1 MGMLFWLVAAPLIA
15 SLVVLLVPKAKP
27 VFYKSVAALG
37 IIVPLFIDVV
47 AWATFNTGTTAFQH
61 VSSIPWFTL
70 PNVWLGANTTIG
82 LSFGADGMSLA
93 LLSLGVV
100 ISLFVVLAVPIRIG
114 YHGIQ
119 NATRTY
125 LFWVLLVSTG
135 VFGIFLALDLF
146 TFLFALELSLF
157 STFFLIYLFGEKG
170 RKKAAFKFL
179 IYRGF
184 ATVLLILAFVGV
196 AYGAAGGLSPNA
208 KVLPPLDPALNGGTI
223 SPDMQAMLQQVHAA
237 PVSFNV
243 PNLMHSMHSMSVSA
257 FPASWRM
264 GLFLVLLFAVF
275 IEEAFVPFHTWFP
288 TTSETAETGTNM
300 LIGGILTKTGAY
312 VLIRF
317 GVGLFPD
324 QVRAAGA
331 AIAIIGVIN
340 ILYGAFAAWVQ
351 RDWRR
356 LITFS
361 SISHMGIVLLGIASM
376 TSAGLQGAMFMLISS
391 GLLTAL
397 LFYVTSAMRE
407 RTKTIMIPAMGG
419 LAKTMPMLSGF
430 LLVAAL
436 GSLGLPLTS
445 GFISEFQSF
454 IGGFH
459 TYPAISFVGVIGLI
473 LSATYMLYAI
483 RKTTFGPLPGTGGAT
498 SRAAGAGAVG
508 PGNSGV
514 TLGQGQGALAGV
526 GQGSRPSQAEALADL
541 YHFDA
546 RPIEYLP
553 IIALTAMVLVI
564 GVYPDVIGSL
574 FNPSV
579 HALIGIGG

>member
-1 MGMLFWLVAAPLIA
+1 MGLLFWLVAAPLLAAI
-15 SLVVLLVPKAKP
+15 VILLVPKASIG
-27 VFYKSVAALG
+27 FYKTIALLGLLVSVLLD
-37 IIVPLFIDVV
+37 IVT
-47 AWATFNTGTTAFQH
+47 WASYDTSATTFQH

-70 PNVWLGANTTIG
+70 PGVWLGANATIG

-93 LLSLGVV
+93 LLSLGIA
-100 ISLFVVLAVPIRIG
+100 ISLFVVLAVPVR
-114 YHGIQ
+114 HGGHR
-119 NATRTY
+119 AY
-125 LFWVLLVSTG
+125 LFWVMLISTG
-135 VFGIFLALDLF
+135 ICGVFLALDLF

-184 ATVLLILAFVGV
+184 ATVLLILAFVGA
-196 AYGAAGGLSPNA
+196 AYGASGGLSPKA
-208 KVLPPLDPALNGGTI
+208 DGLPPMNPAMTGGQTT
-223 SPDMQAMLQQVHAA
+223 PAMQTLLHQAHATY
-237 PVSFNV
+237 VSFNV
-243 PNLMHSMHSMSVSA
+243 PTLMHSMHSVPTSV
-257 FPASWRM
+257 FPTSWRM

-324 QVRAAGA
+324 QVRAAGTF
-331 AIAIIGVIN
+331 IAIIGVIN
-340 ILYGAFAAWVQ
+340 ILYGAFAAWAQ

-407 RTKTIMIPAMGG
+407 RTQTIFIPSMGG
-419 LAKTMPMLSGF
+419 LSKPMPMLSGF

-483 RKTTFGPLPGTGGAT
+483 QKTTFGPLNGPLPAAETG
-498 SRAAGAGAVG
+498 
-508 PGNSGV
+508 
-514 TLGQGQGALAGV
+514 Q
-526 GQGSRPSQAEALADL
+526 
-541 YHFDA
+541 YDA
-546 RPIEYLP
+546 KPIEYIP
-553 IIALTAMVLVI
+553 IIALTAMVLLI

>member
-1 MGMLFWLVAAPLIA
+1 MGLLFWLVAAPLAAAI
-15 SLVVLLVPKAKP
+15 VVLLVPRAGSA
-27 VFYKSVAALG
+27 FYKAVASLG
-37 IIVPLFIDVV
+37 IIVSALLDIV
-47 AWATFNTGTTAFQH
+47 AWASYDTGATAFQH

-70 PNVWLGANTTIG
+70 PNVWLGANATIG

-100 ISLFVVLAVPIRIG
+100 ISLFVVLAVPIG
-114 YHGIQ
+114 TGLQKTQASAAH
-119 NATRTY
+119 RTY

-170 RKKAAFKFL
+170 RKRAAFKFL

-196 AYGAAGGLSPNA
+196 AYGASGGLSPNA
-208 KVLPPLDPALNGGTI
+208 KGLPPLDPALVGGSIT
-223 SPDMQAMLQQVHAA
+223 PDMQAMLQQVHAS

-243 PNLMHSMHSMSVSA
+243 PSLMEHVHSISTTA

-331 AIAIIGVIN
+331 AIAIVGVIN
-340 ILYGAFAAWVQ
+340 ILYGAFAAWAQ

-407 RTKTIMIPAMGG
+407 RTKTIFIPAMGG
-419 LAKTMPMLSGF
+419 LSKTMPMLSGF

-483 RKTTFGPLPGTGGAT
+483 RKTTFGPLN
-498 SRAAGAGAVG
+498 G
-508 PGNSGV
+508 PLPEPSGV
-514 TLGQGQGALAGV
+514 SP
-526 GQGSRPSQAEALADL
+526 GSSKAAARVASEAETSAETAVEAAAEALGNL
-541 YHFDA
+541 YYDA
-546 RPIEYLP
+546 RPIEYIP
-553 IIALTAMVLVI
+553 IVALTAMVLII